1 MNKIKKGFLF
11 GAIAGAIDVI
21 PMFFMKIPLSAC
33 LSAYTM
39 WVVIGISI
47 GATDLHI
54 KRVLKGI
61 LASFLILAPTAVL
74 IIAGNLYDII
84 PVFIMTLILGGLLG
98 YFIERV
104 PV

>member
-1 MNKIKKGFLF
+1 MNKINKGLLF
-11 GAIAGAIDVI
+11 GSIAGAIDVI
-21 PMFFMKIPLSAC
+21 PMVVMRIPLSAC

-39 WVVIGISI
+39 WVVIGIFI
-47 GATDLHI
+47 GATNLPV

-61 LASFLILAPTAVL
+61 LASLLILAPTAIL
-74 IIAGNLYDII
+74 IIASNPLDII
-84 PVFIMTLILGGLLG
+84 PIFIMTVLLGGLLG